1 MSRTSR
7 HKKSGKKKYVLI
19 AILVVLA
26 ALTTGYGVNA
36 SNYSER
42 FLPNTKINH
51 TDISDLTVAE
61 ANKKLK
67 AATDDTKFTI
77 TDNGQEWKS
86 ISLSDLGMKTD
97 FSGELKNLLEDQNQW
112 GWGMA
117 YVFTNDSSDVNGLT
131 LDKDELNAAAATIQ
145 GELNTLNESRTK
157 TTNATLTKGE
167 SGFTIAPEVN
177 GNSVNVDNVIKDLKD
192 FVSKDKSGLELM
204 DYTEKPTV
212 LSTDES
218 LQTEMNK
225 LNQIAQIQANYTIN
239 GETFQI
245 PTESISS
252 WLQYTDGEITL
263 DRDQVKAYVASLG
276 DKYNTSTNP
285 TKFKS
290 TKRGEV
296 SVPAG
301 TLSWT
306 IQVDTETDALVE
318 AILAGEAFTRTP
330 VTKGSATAAEPMIG
344 NTYIEVDMEN
354 QHMWYYKD
362 GAVALE
368 TDVVTGKPTTATPA
382 GVNYIWEKKTNETLK
397 GKNEDGSDYA
407 TPVDYWLPID
417 WSGVGIHDSSW
428 QAAYGGDRYLT
439 YGSHGCV
446 NTPPDVMK
454 TLYETVAEGT
464 PVLVF

>member
-36 SNYSER
+36 SNYSDR

-61 ANKKLK
+61 ANEKLK

-97 FSGELKNLLEDQNQW
+97 FSGELKNLLADQNQW

-131 LDKDELNAAAATIQ
+131 LNEDELNAAAATIQ
-145 GELNTLNESRTK
+145 GELNTLNEGRTK
-157 TTNATLTKGE
+157 TTNATLTKGD
-167 SGFTIAPEVN
+167 SGFTITPEVN
-177 GNSVNVDNVIKDLKD
+177 GNSINVDKAIKDLKD
-192 FVSKDKSGLELM
+192 AVSKDKSTLELM

-252 WLQYTDGEITL
+252 WLQYKDGEVTL

-276 DKYNTSTNP
+276 EQYNTSTNP

-306 IQVDTETDALVE
+306 IQVDTETDALME
-318 AILAGEAFTRTP
+318 AILAGESFT
-330 VTKGSATAAEPMIG
+330 
-344 NTYIEVDMEN
+344 
-354 QHMWYYKD
+354 
-362 GAVALE
+362 AL
-368 TDVVTGKPTTATPA
+368 
-382 GVNYIWEKKTNETLK
+382 L
-397 GKNEDGSDYA
+397 
-407 TPVDYWLPID
+407 
-417 WSGVGIHDSSW
+417 
-428 QAAYGGDRYLT
+428 
-439 YGSHGCV
+439 
-446 NTPPDVMK
+446 
-454 TLYETVAEGT
+454 
-464 PVLVF
+464 